1 MGRRWQRNRNDSGSL
16 FASVFILALGSG
28 CCLFTVAALSPG
40 SLPTAVWTVGGIAGS
55 FTLLVILQRSG
66 RLPSTDLSFL
76 LTSLKQRRDDG
87 AADYQPRKAVSE
99 RQGPTGTNRPIS
111 AEEVHEIKVT
121 SANTWV
127 PAQSRTGKRK

>member
-1 MGRRWQRNRNDSGSL
+1 MGRRWQSNRNDSGSL

-40 SLPTAVWTVGGIAGS
+40 SLPTTIWTLSGIVGC
-55 FTLLVILQRSG
+55 FMVLVVLQRFG
-66 RLPSTDLSFL
+66 KLPSTDLNFL
-76 LTSLKQRRDDG
+76 LMSSKNRRTDG
-87 AADYQPRKAVSE
+87 AADYQPRKATPE
-99 RQGPTGTNRPIS
+99 RRGPTGTNRPIS